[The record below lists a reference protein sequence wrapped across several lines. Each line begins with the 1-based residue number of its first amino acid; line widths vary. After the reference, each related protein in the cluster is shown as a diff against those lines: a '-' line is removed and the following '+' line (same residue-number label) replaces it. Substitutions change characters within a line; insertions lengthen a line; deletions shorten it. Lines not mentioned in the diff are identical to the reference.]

1 MPQMAWLGFHFI
13 YKYSF
18 ERANYR
24 EWANIFSTPLPKVRV
39 KYYHVAGIEPR
50 PAGHEAGMLSKKD
63 LKIDKK
69 PS

>member
-1 MPQMAWLGFHFI
+1 MAWLGFHFI

-18 ERANYR
+18 ERPNYR

-39 KYYHVAGIEPR
+39 KYYHIAGIEPR
-50 PAGHEAGMLSKKD
+50 SAGHEAGMLSKKD